1 MRILIIE
8 EIVYLGKTFAP
19 GRLIRSSTPEYFTKK
34 YGSKVVIWENWP
46 LPREEKKARRGR
58 PRKEP
63 IVNEEE

>member
-1 MRILIIE
+1 MRILILE
-8 EIVYLGKTFAP
+8 EIDYLGKKFAA

-46 LPREEKKARRGR
+46 LPRAEKKKTRGR

-63 IVNEEE
+63 IINEEE